1 MHSRKSKSDSFVAI
15 NYTISVQN
23 NQRHGME
30 RIHPFSTKKSNT
42 WNGNKSP
49 CLYKILV
56 DSIAAG
62 MNESENGVLKN
73 EKGGMR

>member
-1 MHSRKSKSDSFVAI
+1 MHSRKNKSNSFVEI

-30 RIHPFSTKKSNT
+30 RIHHFSTKKSKT
-42 WNGNKSP
+42 QNGKKAS

-56 DSIAAG
+56 DSMAAG
-62 MNESENGVLKN
+62 MNKSQNGVLKN

>member
-1 MHSRKSKSDSFVAI
+1 MHRKKNKSNSFVAI

-30 RIHPFSTKKSNT
+30 RIHHFNTKKSKT
-42 WNGNKSP
+42 RNGKKAP

-56 DSIAAG
+56 DSTVAG
-62 MNESENGVLKN
+62 MNESQNGVLKN
-73 EKGGMR
+73 EKGAMR